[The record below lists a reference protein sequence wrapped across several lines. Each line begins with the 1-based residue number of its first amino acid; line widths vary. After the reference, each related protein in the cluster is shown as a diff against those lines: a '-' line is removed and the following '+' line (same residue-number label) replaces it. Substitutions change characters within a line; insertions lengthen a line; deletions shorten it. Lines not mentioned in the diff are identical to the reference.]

1 MVFLDSHGL
10 TNFMASPPQ
19 TSCQA
24 HLFQMGFCVKFVKSW
39 NIIHKLPSN
48 IPSQIFVHLHFFGPL
63 GFKFCVKWINTL
75 TILFFQSWIFYFDG
89 HGLLISSYKR
99 GFSLWM
105 RLFLMFIS
113 NPKKNWGFG
122 HSNNVGAI
130 GSPKAPFKA
139 RCL

>member
-10 TNFMASPPQ
+10 TNIMPSPPQ

-24 HLFQMGFCVKFVKSW
+24 HLFQMGFCVKFVKPW

-48 IPSQIFVHLHFFGPL
+48 ISSQVFIHLHFFGPL
-63 GFKFCVKWINTL
+63 GFKLCVKWIHTW

-89 HGLLISSYKR
+89 HGLLISSIK
-99 GFSLWM
+99 GALVFGWD
-105 RLFLMFIS
+105 FLIFIS

-122 HSNNVGAI
+122 HPNSVAAI
-130 GSPKAPFKA
+130 GSPKA
-139 RCL
+139 RYL